1 MLRFLLT
8 RLAGA
13 LVVLALVAV
22 LVFAL
27 TRLASGDPVALMLGD
42 QATAQDIAQARAQY
56 GFDKPL
62 PTQFALWVGELL
74 HGNLG
79 QSLFLQR
86 PVAQALLERAEPTL
100 FLALFAVGIAALIGI
115 PAGMAAAIWRGS
127 AADQGVSSVAMLG
140 ASVPSFWLGLILIQF
155 FAVKLGW
162 FPASGYG
169 DPSATLAERLHHLLL
184 PALVLGL
191 LNSALIIRFTR
202 ASMLDILGEDYVRTA
217 RAKGL
222 PEGTI
227 MVKHVLRNALVP
239 IVTVLGLTLAL
250 MIGGT
255 VVTETVFNLPGV
267 GNLVVRAGGGR
278 ANPGHHGPRGEHPP
292 RQPRVGSGRSGEFGL
307 RDRPVRTDVPE
318 KLRLRASHVRL
329 RVGLRGECCE
339 AALERAVHVDELG
352 GIASARHL
360 FEVPDRRAARN
371 RGDTTGTHRRHVYDI
386 GGRVHECKPATPRP

>member
-1 MLRFLLT
+1 
-8 RLAGA
+8 
-13 LVVLALVAV
+13 
-22 LVFAL
+22 
-27 TRLASGDPVALMLGD
+27 
-42 QATAQDIAQARAQY
+42 
-56 GFDKPL
+56 
-62 PTQFALWVGELL
+62 VGELL
-74 HGNLG
+74 QGNLG

-100 FLALFAVGIAALIGI
+100 FLALFAVGIAALVGV
-115 PAGMAAAIWRGS
+115 PCGMAAAVWRGS
-127 AADQGVSSVAMLG
+127 ATDQAVSGVAMLG
-140 ASVPSFWLGLILIQF
+140 ASVPSFWLGLILIQL

-169 DPSATLAERLHHLLL
+169 DPTATLGERLSHLML

-239 IVTVLGLTLAL
+239 IVTVLGLTMAL

-267 GNLVVRAGGGR
+267 GNLVVRAVLRRDYPVIQGTLLMI
-278 ANPGHHGPRGEHPP
+278 AAIYVFINLAIDFLYTLVDPRI
-292 RQPRVGSGRSGEFGL
+292 
-307 RDRPVRTDVPE
+307 
-318 KLRLRASHVRL
+318 RL
-329 RVGLRGECCE
+329 E
-339 AALERAVHVDELG
+339 A
-352 GIASARHL
+352 
-360 FEVPDRRAARN
+360 P
-371 RGDTTGTHRRHVYDI
+371 
-386 GGRVHECKPATPRP
+386 

>member
-1 MLRFLLT
+1 MLKFLLN
-8 RLAGA
+8 RLGGA
-13 LVVLALVAV
+13 VVVLALVAV

-27 TRLASGDPVALMLGD
+27 TRLASGDPVALLLGD
-42 QATAQDIAQARAQY
+42 QATVEDIAKARTQY
-56 GFDKPL
+56 GLDQPI
-62 PTQFALWVGELL
+62 PTQFVLWIGELL
-74 HGNLG
+74 QGNLG

-115 PAGMAAAIWRGS
+115 PSGMAAAIWRGS
-127 AADQGVSSVAMLG
+127 WADQAVSSVAMLG
-140 ASVPSFWLGLILIQF
+140 ASVPSFWLGLILIQL

-169 DPSATLAERLHHLLL
+169 DPSAGLGDRLQHLML
-184 PALVLGL
+184 PALVLGV

-222 PEGTI
+222 AEGTI

-239 IVTVLGLTLAL
+239 IVTVLGLTMAL

-267 GNLVVRAGGGR
+267 GNLVVRAVLRRDYPVIQGTLLVI
-278 ANPGHHGPRGEHPP
+278 AAIYVFINLAIDFIYTLVDPRI
-292 RQPRVGSGRSGEFGL
+292 
-307 RDRPVRTDVPE
+307 
-318 KLRLRASHVRL
+318 RLES
-329 RVGLRGECCE
+329 
-339 AALERAVHVDELG
+339 
-352 GIASARHL
+352 
-360 FEVPDRRAARN
+360 
-371 RGDTTGTHRRHVYDI
+371 
-386 GGRVHECKPATPRP
+386 K